1 MQLNAK
7 YLFDV
12 DEVSAN
18 GSRAR
23 GGDADLVSNL
33 NLPFD

>member
-1 MQLNAK
+1 MMQRRGTSCVAERK

-23 GGDADLVSNL
+23 GGDADLE
-33 NLPFD
+33 